1 MIIDWYTIIF
11 QIINFMVL
19 VFLLRLFLY
28 KPIIK
33 AMDERENTI
42 IEREKEAGRRES
54 EAEERVNNFNQKSE
68 ELENRKTEILEK
80 AQAEAEEK
88 KQQLLNEARQEVDQT
103 RQRWA
108 DSFEKEKE
116 SFIIELKRRIG
127 QQAGTLARQCLKDLA
142 DSKLEEIAGKH
153 FLQKVEKLPTEESK
167 RLSAALDKGDAKIVV
182 KSAFELNDNYGDL
195 LQQALKKTLPAQSK
209 QLTFTYRKEPD
220 LICGLEL
227 ETGGYLL
234 SWNVESYIGKVEE
247 EILKEFEQL
256 APAAAKGEVSG
267 SAENPV

>member
-1 MIIDWYTIIF
+1 M
-11 QIINFMVL
+11 
-19 VFLLRLFLY
+19 
-28 KPIIK
+28 
-33 AMDERENTI
+33 
-42 IEREKEAGRRES
+42 
-54 EAEERVNNFNQKSE
+54 
-68 ELENRKTEILEK
+68 
-80 AQAEAEEK
+80 
-88 KQQLLNEARQEVDQT
+88 
-103 RQRWA
+103 
-108 DSFEKEKE
+108 
-116 SFIIELKRRIG
+116 
-127 QQAGTLARQCLKDLA
+127 
-142 DSKLEEIAGKH
+142 
-153 FLQKVEKLPTEESK
+153 
-167 RLSAALDKGDAKIVV
+167 SAALDKGDAKIVV

-267 SAENPV
+267 SAENPA